1 MTNCI
6 TITDLLKQGAN
17 KQQIRNEFERAI
29 KQVDK
34 QLNLAK
40 LITMFNYALDNNTD
54 LFPKIKLSQ
63 KLTNSELPYAYC
75 QRWIDKY
82 LQAKQKGININL
94 KLTGEHDPA
103 MVALVKSA
111 LKVDDAT
118 LEKYLTGFF
127 ACKSAVDLNGNILE
141 DYLASVLEPIGWYR
155 CNGAIYRAVDF
166 CYLHHQQVILL
177 QVKNK
182 YNTENSSSSAIRNGT
197 KIIKWNRLKKPCAND
212 YSQQPQSNWSA
223 LQAIVNNK
231 IAEPLLTDEKYL
243 DYINQQT
250 MTNCTN

>member
-6 TITDLLKQGAN
+6 TITNLLKQGVN

-29 KQVDK
+29 KQVGK
-34 QLNLAK
+34 QSNLDK
-40 LITMFNYALDNNTD
+40 LITMFNYALDNNAD

-63 KLTNSELPYAYC
+63 KLATNELSYAYC

-82 LQAKQKGININL
+82 LQAEQKGTNINL
-94 KLTGEHDPA
+94 KLTGEQDPA
-103 MVALVKSA
+103 MVTLIKSA
-111 LKVDDAT
+111 LRVDDVT

-127 ACKSAVDLNGNILE
+127 VCKSAVDLNGNILE
-141 DYLASVLEPIGWYR
+141 EYLASVLEPIGWYR

-166 CYLHHQQVILL
+166 CYLHHEQAILL

-197 KIIKWNRLKKPCAND
+197 KIIKWNRLNKPCAND
-212 YSQQPQSNWSA
+212 RNKQPKPNWSA
-223 LQAIVNNK
+223 LQTIVNNK
-231 IAEPLLTDEKYL
+231 IAKPLLTEERYL
-243 DYINQQT
+243 DYINNQQT
-250 MTNCTN
+250 ITN